1 MNDEALERLRRASG
15 VQDDRKPM
23 VGAAHPST
31 FEQRQKV
38 HAEFMRMLHEG
49 GSDPQG
55 VEGFRE
61 AMRRLGR

>member
-1 MNDEALERLRRASG
+1 M
-15 VQDDRKPM
+15 QDDRKPM